1 MFVSQLTLLGAKDIS
16 TLIFLKNNAGVNPN
30 IDCRAIKIKVLNFIW
45 KLKSRIESL
54 MFIIHAVNL
63 DKSCLQLI
71 NEFYSTKE
79 SNILN
84 NSSISVSVILVLSLS
99 CKATAVN
106 IA

>member
-1 MFVSQLTLLGAKDIS
+1 
-16 TLIFLKNNAGVNPN
+16 
-30 IDCRAIKIKVLNFIW
+30 
-45 KLKSRIESL
+45 